1 MANFEK
7 TEFLFPDEKEEAEK
21 KANSSLKSKD
31 DEFDIEIVDDT
42 PEADRDRGEPLDTPP
57 EEVTEEELEKYSD
70 VKLKERLSKLGRGY
84 HDERRAKEA
93 AFREKDEA
101 LRIAQSIVEENKK
114 LKGSLSTSQEAL
126 LEQAKR
132 TVSAEVEEAK
142 REYKNAYEA
151 GDSDALVAAQDKL
164 TSAKIKSERV
174 NNFKPAPLQDDKS
187 TVQTQQIAQAN
198 AVDPKAANWQARNNW
213 FGRDREMTGYAL
225 ALHEKLVVE
234 DGIDP
239 KSDEYY
245 RRLNGRIRQVFPE
258 KFASEDYA
266 DAQTSQRSPK
276 ANVVAPATR
285 STAPRK
291 IVLNATQV
299 QLAKRLGVPLELYAR
314 KVAEEMRK

>member
-7 TEFLFPDEKEEAEK
+7 TEFVFPDEKEEAEK
-21 KANSSLKSKD
+21 KANSSLKS
-31 DEFDIEIVDDT
+31 EEYDIEVVDDT
-42 PEADRDRGEPLDTPP
+42 PLADRNRGEPLDTPP
-57 EEVTEEELEKYSD
+57 EEVTEEELDKYTD

-101 LRIAQSIVEENKK
+101 LRLAQSIVEENRK
-114 LKGSLSTSQEAL
+114 LKGTLSTSQEAL

-142 REYKNAYEA
+142 RDYKNAYEA

-164 TSAKIKSERV
+164 TSAKIKAERV
-174 NNFKPAPLQDDKS
+174 NNFRPAPLQDNKS
-187 TVQTQQIAQAN
+187 DVQTQQIAQAN
-198 AVDPKAANWQARNNW
+198 AVDPKASDWQARNSW
-213 FGRDREMTGYAL
+213 FGKDREMTGYAL

-234 DGIDP
+234 DGVDP

-258 KFASEDYA
+258 RFASEESA

>member
-7 TEFLFPDEKEEAEK
+7 TEFHFPDEVEEAEK
-21 KANSSLKSKD
+21 KANRSLKSKD

-42 PEADRDRGEPLDTPP
+42 PPGDRNRGEPLDTPP
-57 EEVTEEELEKYSD
+57 EEVTEEELDKYTD

-101 LRIAQSIVEENKK
+101 LRLAQSIVDENRK
-114 LKGSLSTSQEAL
+114 LKGTLNTSQEAL

-132 TVSAEVEEAK
+132 NLSAEVEEAK

-164 TSAKIKSERV
+164 TSVKIKSERV
-174 NNFKPAPLQDDKS
+174 NNFKPAPLQDNKS
-187 TVQTQQIAQAN
+187 DVQTQQIAQAN
-198 AVDPKAANWQARNNW
+198 AVDPRASDWQARNSW
-213 FGRDREMTGYAL
+213 FGKDREMTGYAL

-234 DGIDP
+234 DGVDP

-245 RRLNGRIRQVFPE
+245 RKLNGRIRQVFPE
-258 KFASEDYA
+258 RFASEDYA

>member
-7 TEFLFPDEKEEAEK
+7 TEFVFPDEKEEAEK
-21 KANSSLKSKD
+21 KANSSLKS
-31 DEFDIEIVDDT
+31 EEYDIEVVDDT
-42 PEADRDRGEPLDTPP
+42 PLADRNRGEPLDTPP
-57 EEVTEEELEKYSD
+57 EEVTEEELDKYTD

-101 LRIAQSIVEENKK
+101 LRLAQSIVEENRK
-114 LKGSLSTSQEAL
+114 LKGTLNTSQEAL

-132 TVSAEVEEAK
+132 NLSAEVEEAK
-142 REYKNAYEA
+142 REYKSAYEA

-164 TSAKIKSERV
+164 TSVKIKSERV
-174 NNFKPAPLQDDKS
+174 NNFKPAPLQDNKS
-187 TVQTQQIAQAN
+187 DVQTQQIAQAN
-198 AVDPKAANWQARNNW
+198 AVDPRASDWQARNSW
-213 FGRDREMTGYAL
+213 FGKDREMTGYAL

-234 DGIDP
+234 DGVDP

-245 RRLNGRIRQVFPE
+245 RKLNGRIRQVFPE
-258 KFASEDYA
+258 RFASEDSA

>member
-7 TEFLFPDEKEEAEK
+7 TEFVFPDEKEEAES
-21 KANSSLKSKD
+21 KANEALKGKS
-31 DEFDIEIVDDT
+31 EEYDIEVVDDT
-42 PEADRDRGEPLDTPP
+42 PLADRNRGEPLDTPP
-57 EEVTEEELEKYSD
+57 EEVTEEELDKYTD

-101 LRIAQSIVEENKK
+101 LRLAQSIVEENRK
-114 LKGSLSTSQEAL
+114 LKGTLSTSQEAL

-142 REYKNAYEA
+142 RDYKSAYEA
-151 GDSDALVAAQDKL
+151 GDSDALVAAQDRL
-164 TSAKIKSERV
+164 TSAKIKAERV
-174 NNFKPAPLQDDKS
+174 NNFKPAPLQDNKS
-187 TVQTQQIAQAN
+187 DVQTQQIAQAN
-198 AVDPKAANWQARNNW
+198 AVDPKAADWQARNGW
-213 FGRDREMTGYAL
+213 FGKDREMTGYAL

-245 RRLNGRIRQVFPE
+245 RKLNGRIRQVFPE
-258 KFASEDYA
+258 RFASEESA

>member
-7 TEFLFPDEKEEAEK
+7 TEFVFPDEKEEAEK
-21 KANSSLKSKD
+21 KANSSLKS
-31 DEFDIEIVDDT
+31 EEYDIEVVDDT
-42 PEADRDRGEPLDTPP
+42 PLADRNRGEPLDTPP
-57 EEVTEEELEKYSD
+57 EEVTEEELDKYTD

-101 LRIAQSIVEENKK
+101 LRLAQSIVEENRK
-114 LKGSLSTSQEAL
+114 LKGTLSTSQEAL

-142 REYKNAYEA
+142 RDYKSAYEA
-151 GDSDALVAAQDKL
+151 GDSDALVAAQDRL
-164 TSAKIKSERV
+164 TSAKIKAERV
-174 NNFKPAPLQDDKS
+174 NNFKPAPLQDNKS
-187 TVQTQQIAQAN
+187 DVQTQQIAQAN
-198 AVDPKAANWQARNNW
+198 AVDPKAADWQARNGW
-213 FGRDREMTGYAL
+213 FGKDREMTGYAL

-245 RRLNGRIRQVFPE
+245 RKLNGRIRQVFPE
-258 KFASEDYA
+258 RFASEESA

>member
-7 TEFLFPDEKEEAEK
+7 TEFVFPDEKEEAEK
-21 KANSSLKSKD
+21 KANSSLKS
-31 DEFDIEIVDDT
+31 EEYDIEVVDDT
-42 PEADRDRGEPLDTPP
+42 PLADRNRGEPLDTPP
-57 EEVTEEELEKYSD
+57 EEVTEEELDKYTD

-101 LRIAQSIVEENKK
+101 LRLAQSIVEENRK
-114 LKGSLSTSQEAL
+114 LKGTLSTSQEAL

-142 REYKNAYEA
+142 RDYKSAYEA

-164 TSAKIKSERV
+164 TSAKIKAERV
-174 NNFKPAPLQDDKS
+174 NNFKPAPLQDNKS
-187 TVQTQQIAQAN
+187 DVQTQQIAQAN
-198 AVDPKAANWQARNNW
+198 AVDPRASDWQARNSW
-213 FGRDREMTGYAL
+213 FGKDREMTGYAL

-234 DGIDP
+234 DGVDP

-258 KFASEDYA
+258 RFASEESA